1 MGIELETAERR
12 NQPTTHANSSIRPSE
27 QRVDRRLDLFARPR
41 HYPQM
46 RLSFGDSLE
55 TSLDDDP
62 KGAAGS
68 VGYGDAPRPHPVA
81 GIASGPAISPTE
93 RVRDRVARWMR
104 LGLSLR

>member
-27 QRVDRRLDLFARPR
+27 QRVDRRLALLAGPR

-55 TSLDDDP
+55 TGFDDNP
-62 KGAAGS
+62 GATAGS
-68 VGYGDAPRPHPVA
+68 VGYGAGLALRIPLCSSRPPSTGDRDGRARPQLRPRR
-81 GIASGPAISPTE
+81 E
-93 RVRDRVARWMR
+93 
-104 LGLSLR
+104 

>member
-55 TSLDDDP
+55 TGFDDNP
-62 KGAAGS
+62 GGTAGS
-68 VGYGDAPRPHPVA
+68 VGHGDRAPRAQRAA
-81 GIASGPAISPTE
+81 GVGSDPAISPPDGCG
-93 RVRDRVARWMR
+93 DRMARRIW
-104 LGLSLR
+104 